1 MLPESIL
8 ERPLAASGQWTRAI
22 DILLIFSITSFL
34 ISVFKSLGW
43 LNQRPYY
50 YKLIKLAN
58 KLDLVTRQLSKEI
71 GIN

>member
-1 MLPESIL
+1 
-8 ERPLAASGQWTRAI
+8 
-22 DILLIFSITSFL
+22 LLIFSITSFL